1 MKKMKEMFEAMM
13 NDPDLKNNPAYK
25 DCEKFGDVLD
35 ELTNKIVAPCIDY
48 ANNHGDDDAGWAHTI
63 MISMARATCKMLYA
77 FQHTAAKEGVDIYDF
92 YHDELLPLCKE
103 VAYRESEEMVKY
115 AERMQREA
123 EEDKKVIMD
132 DTKKDL
138 ILAMADPDVSVEE
151 IIRKFFKKDLDDEQR
166 QMVADHIAK
175 MRVEHADRL
184 KRIHE
189 HTDEDGNYKA

>member
-1 MKKMKEMFEAMM
+1 M

-48 ANNHGDDDAGWAHTI
+48 ANSHG
-63 MISMARATCKMLYA
+63 
-77 FQHTAAKEGVDIYDF
+77 V
-92 YHDELLPLCKE
+92 LLPLCKE
-103 VAYRESEEMVKY
+103 AAYRESEEMVKY
-115 AERMQREA
+115 AERMQREV

-151 IIRKFFKKDLDDEQR
+151 IIRKFFKKDLDDERR

-189 HTDEDGNYKA
+189 HTDENGNYKA